1 MFLTLQ
7 TFIKLVYDNL
17 FILQW
22 TSYQTFLGWGMS
34 ELSPLAL
41 LNPLDAP
48 RDGSCGIAV
57 PNTVFKVADVS
68 TGENLA
74 PNKEGEIC
82 CKGPMVPHTQP
93 KTHFMAKTLHEMW
106 SWTLNIIS
114 FIFTR

>member
-1 MFLTLQ
+1 M
-7 TFIKLVYDNL
+7 
-17 FILQW
+17 

-93 KTHFMAKTLHEMW
+93 KTHFMSKTLHVAELW